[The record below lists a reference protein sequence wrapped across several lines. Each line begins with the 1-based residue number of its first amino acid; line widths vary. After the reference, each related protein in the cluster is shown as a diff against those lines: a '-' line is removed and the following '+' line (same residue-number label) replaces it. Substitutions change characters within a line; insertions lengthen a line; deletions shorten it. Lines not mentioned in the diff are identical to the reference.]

1 MAKFVYRMQN
11 ILDIKEK
18 LENQAAIAYSQANQR
33 LQEENN
39 KLMQLLARKNGYEK
53 QARELVQNQIDVMEI
68 QHCRKAIESMKV
80 LIRRQML
87 EVQVAEKNAEAAR
100 RRLEELMKDR
110 KTHEK
115 LKENAFEEFKREL
128 NAEDNKLVDELVS
141 YTYGKEKKDE

>member
-39 KLMQLLARKNGYEK
+39 KLMQLLSRKNSYEK
-53 QARELVQNQIDVMEI
+53 QARELVQNQIDVVEI

-100 RRLEELMKDR
+100 RHLAELMKDR

-141 YTYGKEKKDE
+141 YTYGKEK

>member
-39 KLMQLLARKNGYEK
+39 KLMQLLSRKNSYEK
-53 QARELVQNQIDVMEI
+53 QARELVQNQIDVVEI

-100 RRLEELMKDR
+100 RHLAELMKDR

-128 NAEDNKLVDELVS
+128 NAEDNKLVDELIS
-141 YTYGKEKKDE
+141 YTYGKEK

>member
-1 MAKFVYRMQN
+1 
-11 ILDIKEK
+11 
-18 LENQAAIAYSQANQR
+18 
-33 LQEENN
+33 
-39 KLMQLLARKNGYEK
+39 MQLLSRKNSYEK
-53 QARELVQNQIDVMEI
+53 QARELVQNQIDVVEI

-100 RRLEELMKDR
+100 RHLAELMKDR

-141 YTYGKEKKDE
+141 YTYGKEK

>member
-141 YTYGKEKKDE
+141 YTYGKKSK

>member
-11 ILDIKEK
+11 ILDIKQK
-18 LENQAAIAYSQANQR
+18 LENQASIAYSQANQR

-39 KLMQLLARKNGYEK
+39 KLMQLMARKNSYEK
-53 QARELVQNQIDVMEI
+53 QARELVQNQIDVLEI
-68 QHCRKAIESMKV
+68 QHCRKAVESMKV

-100 RRLEELMKDR
+100 RHLAELMKDR

-128 NAEDNKLVDELVS
+128 NVEDNKLVDELVS
-141 YTYGKEKKDE
+141 YTYGKKKDE

>member
-11 ILDIKEK
+11 ILDVKEK
-18 LENQAAIAYSQANQR
+18 LENQASIAYSQANQK
-33 LQEENN
+33 LQEENQ
-39 KLMQLLARKNGYEK
+39 KLMQLFARKSGYEE
-53 QARELVQNQIDVMEI
+53 QARQLVQDKIDVREI
-68 QHCRKAIESMKV
+68 EHCRKAIESMKV

-100 RRLEELMKDR
+100 RRLAELMKDR

-141 YTYGKEKKDE
+141 YTYGKGKQEE

>member
-11 ILDIKEK
+11 ILDIKQK
-18 LENQAAIAYSQANQR
+18 LENQASIAYSQANQR

-39 KLMQLLARKNGYEK
+39 KLMQLMARKNSYEK
-53 QARELVQNQIDVMEI
+53 QARELVQNQIDVLEI
-68 QHCRKAIESMKV
+68 QHCRKAVESMKV

-100 RRLEELMKDR
+100 RHLAELMKDR

-128 NAEDNKLVDELVS
+128 NAEDTKLVDELVS